1 MTAEAVLD
9 AFVATW
15 VAHYGMPSVI
25 TTDRGVQLTSATWGG
40 WCVDYGVQHIT
51 TTAFHPQANGMV
63 ERLHRQMKD
72 VLRAR
77 GWAAAWA
84 DHIPLDHA
92 GLQGL
97 PQGGVRHL
105 SGGCGSGHVLA
116 ILGQLLPSPPPACQ
130 RTHWRTLTAL
140 SVVIPVVKRTCTE
153 AAATPALDAATHVYV
168 QRGAWRR
175 RWRTITPAPTWC
187 WKRAPRSSSCSWE
200 RGQRSSLG
208 TS

>member
-72 VLRAR
+72 VLCAR

-84 DHIPLDHA
+84 DH
-92 GLQGL
+92 L
-97 PQGGVRHL
+97 PRVM
-105 SGGCGSGHVLA
+105 
-116 ILGQLLPSPPPACQ
+116 LGFRSP
-130 RTHWRTLTAL
+130 
-140 SVVIPVVKRTCTE
+140 
-153 AAATPALDAATHVYV
+153 
-168 QRGAWRR
+168 
-175 RWRTITPAPTWC
+175 
-187 WKRAPRSSSCSWE
+187 
-200 RGQRSSLG
+200 
-208 TS
+208 

>member
-40 WCVDYGVQHIT
+40 WCVDYGLQHIT

-72 VLRAR
+72 VLCAR

-84 DHIPLDHA
+84 DHLPRVMLGFRA
-92 GLQGL
+92 SGLL
-97 PQGGVRHL
+97 
-105 SGGCGSGHVLA
+105 
-116 ILGQLLPSPPPACQ
+116 
-130 RTHWRTLTAL
+130 RTFT
-140 SVVIPVVKRTCTE
+140 
-153 AAATPALDAATHVYV
+153 V
-168 QRGAWRR
+168 QYFQ
-175 RWRTITPAPTWC
+175 TWLYFC
-187 WKRAPRSSSCSWE
+187 
-200 RGQRSSLG
+200 
-208 TS
+208 